1 METKENKKEQKVKFS
16 DKHPLFLCI
25 MIIIGFIV
33 IVPGGVWVVEYNRC
47 PYHESY
53 NRPGVK
59 NCIDN
64 YSAKTKNFGDVYI
77 PEIDL
82 CDERIFVTRF
92 ENIPGPCPVQYGI
105 WFNGSE
111 KYGEIK
117 TKLVAL
123 VQLPPSMPN
132 LTKQE
137 IIDMAKN
144 GELLYGGAVKGT
156 ECHNYSWNDLPC
168 ETQNKLSQ
176 IYRDKD
182 NFKYA
187 WGTISITKI
196 RDIPNS
202 INEETLVSY
211 LEETPYGFKK
221 KEVLVQN

>member
-1 METKENKKEQKVKFS
+1 METKENKTQEQKVKFS
-16 DKHPLFLCI
+16 DKHPLFLCT
-25 MIIIGFIV
+25 MIIIGFVV
-33 IVPGGVWVVEYNRC
+33 IVLGGVWVVEYNRC

-77 PEIDL
+77 PEINL

-92 ENIPGPCPVQYGI
+92 ENIPGPSPTQYGI
-105 WFNGSE
+105 WYNGSE
-111 KYGEIK
+111 TYGVLI
-117 TKLVAL
+117 TL
-123 VQLPPSMPN
+123 VQLPPSMHN

-144 GELLYGGAVKGT
+144 GELLCGGAVKGI
-156 ECHNYSWNDLPC
+156 EYHNYSWNDLPC
-168 ETQNKLSQ
+168 ETQDKLSK
-176 IYRDKD
+176 IYKGKD
-182 NFKYA
+182 NLKYA

-196 RDIPNS
+196 RDIPNN
-202 INEETLVSY
+202 INGKTLVSY

-221 KEVLVQN
+221 KETLVQN